1 MWGTVVH
8 KYNPSIW
15 EFKEDKLSLTAHRSA
30 LPFCLRKKNGW
41 WRMKGWRKRGKW
53 KWGREGERSR
63 ERERRKCELMN
74 LKSSEKAYS

>member
-15 EFKEDKLSLTAHRSA
+15 EFKEDNLSLTVHRSA

-41 WRMKGWRKRGKW
+41 WRMKDGEKGGNGKGKR
-53 KWGREGERSR
+53 RRGERS
-63 ERERRKCELMN
+63 RERRKCELMN
-74 LKSSEKAYS
+74 LKPSEKAYS